1 MGKGSKMVVADREEV
16 LSFKEIKQLACLT
29 APMGASDFKR
39 LFTLLSNQRGGVSAT
54 KNPASV
60 AALDGVHNNLR
71 QGTSK
76 VPFYGLLPHAATA
89 EATQ

>member
-1 MGKGSKMVVADREEV
+1 MDRDVADREEV

-29 APMGASDFKR
+29 ALIWAFDFKR
-39 LFTLLSNQRGGVSAT
+39 LLTQLSNQRGGVSAM

-76 VPFYGLLPHAATA
+76 VPFYAAQAWTATA

>member
-1 MGKGSKMVVADREEV
+1 MVADREEV
-16 LSFKEIKQLACLT
+16 LSFKKIKQLACLT
-29 APMGASDFKR
+29 PPSGAFDFKR
-39 LFTLLSNQRGGVSAT
+39 LFTQLSNQRGGVSAM

-76 VPFYGLLPHAATA
+76 VPFYGVLANAATPV
-89 EATQ
+89 ATQ

>member
-1 MGKGSKMVVADREEV
+1 MADREEV

-29 APMGASDFKR
+29 APRGAFDFKR
-39 LFTLLSNQRGGVSAT
+39 LFTQLSNQRGGVSAM

-76 VPFYGLLPHAATA
+76 VPLYNVASIATTA
-89 EATQ
+89 EATK

>member
-1 MGKGSKMVVADREEV
+1 MVADREEV
-16 LSFKEIKQLACLT
+16 LSFKEINQLACLT
-29 APMGASDFKR
+29 APIGAFDFKR
-39 LFTLLSNQRGGVSAT
+39 LFTQLSNERGGVSAM

-76 VPFYGLLPHAATA
+76 VPFYDAQARTATA
-89 EATQ
+89 EPTQ

>member
-1 MGKGSKMVVADREEV
+1 MADREEV

-29 APMGASDFKR
+29 GPIGAFDFKR
-39 LFTLLSNQRGGVSAT
+39 LFTQLSNQRGGVSAM

-76 VPFYGLLPHAATA
+76 VPFYDVQADIATA

>member
-1 MGKGSKMVVADREEV
+1 MADREEV
-16 LSFKEIKQLACLT
+16 LSFKEIKQLDCLT
-29 APMGASDFKR
+29 APTGGFDFKR

-76 VPFYGLLPHAATA
+76 VPFYGVQARTATA
-89 EATQ
+89 EPTQ

>member
-1 MGKGSKMVVADREEV
+1 MVADREEV

-29 APMGASDFKR
+29 PLIGGFDFKR
-39 LFTLLSNQRGGVSAT
+39 LFTQLSNERGGVSAM

-76 VPFYGLLPHAATA
+76 VPSYNVAPLATTA
-89 EATQ
+89 EAAQ

>member
-1 MGKGSKMVVADREEV
+1 MVADREEV
-16 LSFKEIKQLACLT
+16 LSLNEIKQLACLT
-29 APMGASDFKR
+29 APIGAFDFKK
-39 LFTLLSNQRGGVSAT
+39 LFTQLSNQRGGVSAM

-76 VPFYGLLPHAATA
+76 VPVYGAQARTATA
-89 EATQ
+89 EPTQ